1 MNATSM
7 TGKTP
12 EADSM
17 KEKTSR
23 RTIQPRRR
31 KKKRKIPP
39 IAMLLTILV
48 VVSLAFNFH
57 LGRTIKISVNDHL
70 HSILTTSNLRN
81 GWIPLDAQPFNK
93 GQAASK
99 TNHLIV
105 VAGHSTIISGHLED
119 AGEDETDWYLLD
131 YQKGQGL
138 PQAIKAHI
146 QAGIEEAARD
156 PESLLVFSGGE
167 TRALT
172 GPASEG
178 PSYFHAADAC
188 VPAYALVTNQNIL
201 LSHISL
207 FPQSVEWRCGH
218 ITATSGQERQRKSL
232 RQTASRICKLADTA
246 FCSRVWK

>member
-1 MNATSM
+1 MNATST
-7 TGKTP
+7 TGSTP
-12 EADSM
+12 EADGM

-23 RTIQPRRR
+23 TTIQPRRR
-31 KKKRKIPP
+31 KKKRKISP
-39 IAMLLTILV
+39 IAILLTTLV
-48 VVSLAFNFH
+48 VVSLAFNFL
-57 LGRTIKISVNDHL
+57 LGRAIKISHNDPL

-81 GWIPLDAQPFNK
+81 GWIPPDAQPFNK
-93 GQAASK
+93 GQAASR

-188 VPAYALVTNQNIL
+188 VPVYAVVKKKTF
-201 LSHISL
+201 L
-207 FPQSVEWRCGH
+207 FLTFHCF
-218 ITATSGQERQRKSL
+218 L
-232 RQTASRICKLADTA
+232 NL
-246 FCSRVWK
+246 